1 MIVTIFRNR
10 LRPENAEEYY
20 EWAGRISALA
30 KTMPGYVSHKTF
42 AADDG
47 ERVTIV
53 EFADQASQEAWS
65 REARHVEAKK
75 KGRADFY
82 TEYKIQICTVQR
94 ESGFTRPRAEGQDRS
109 AGKPH
114 PAPTG

>member
-1 MIVTIFRNR
+1 MVVTIFRNR
-10 LRPENAEEYY
+10 LKPENVEEYY
-20 EWAGRISALA
+20 EWAARISALA

-53 EFADQASQEAWS
+53 EFCDEATQRGWS
-65 REARHVEAKK
+65 TEMRHVEAKK

-82 TEYKIQICTVQR
+82 TEYKLQVCDVTR
-94 ESGFTRPRAEGQDRS
+94 ESVFTAAERKLE
-109 AGKPH
+109 A
-114 PAPTG
+114 